1 MFRGCAPSEFAMA
14 SGHASCFLMVSGPA
28 MPALILD
35 LSIPSHQLVAYYRGQ
50 IRTVRARAV
59 TGQMVQFPVSAL
71 QKHILKEGV
80 HGRFRI
86 EFDEQHK
93 FVALEPVE

>member
-1 MFRGCAPSEFAMA
+1 
-14 SGHASCFLMVSGPA
+14 

-35 LSIPSHQLVAYYRGQ
+35 LHIPSHQLVDYYRGQ
-50 IRTVRARAV
+50 VRTARARAI

-86 EFDEQHK
+86 EFDERHK
-93 FVALEPVE
+93 FIGLEAVE